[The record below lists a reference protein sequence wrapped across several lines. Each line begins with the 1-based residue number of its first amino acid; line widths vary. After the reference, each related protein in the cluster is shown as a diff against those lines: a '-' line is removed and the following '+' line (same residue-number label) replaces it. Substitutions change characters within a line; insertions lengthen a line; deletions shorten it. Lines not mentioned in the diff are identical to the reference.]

1 MNGAAQIAMTEAGH
15 ESREHTMTVITL
27 SADTI
32 ESTSFV
38 DGWLGPPYTRRD
50 PAVRVRLEGEQDVRG
65 EFLCAPGDAPKI
77 GDTFSVTFV
86 RSPR

>member
-1 MNGAAQIAMTEAGH
+1 MGG
-15 ESREHTMTVITL
+15 S
-27 SADTI
+27 D
-32 ESTSFV
+32 
-38 DGWLGPPYTRRD
+38 RRD